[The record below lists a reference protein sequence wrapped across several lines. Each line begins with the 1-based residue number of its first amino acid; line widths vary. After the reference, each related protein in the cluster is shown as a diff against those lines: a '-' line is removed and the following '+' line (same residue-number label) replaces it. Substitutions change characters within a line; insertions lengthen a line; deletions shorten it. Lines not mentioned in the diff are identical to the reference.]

1 MGGGLGTNASSDVP
15 RWPAQTARLARA
27 GRASLDLIYPPRC
40 PVTDEAV
47 TRHGAF
53 SGAAWGRTRMISA
66 PQCEACGLPFALT
79 DPAAP
84 RCAPCAAPARFP
96 GGLTGPRRLDRVR
109 SALGYDDE
117 AARLVVGLKYGDRHD
132 QVPALARLMAMAG
145 DVLLERE
152 VVLVPVPL
160 HRRRLAARRFNQA
173 ALLSGALAGLTGQ
186 AHAPLMLTRTK
197 ATPKQKGLSARGRRM
212 NVASAFAV
220 RRGQSAKG
228 ARVVLID
235 DVLTTGATL
244 TACAR
249 ILRGAGALSV
259 EALTLARVLKQ

>member
-1 MGGGLGTNASSDVP
+1 MGGGLQTTPSSGLAW
-15 RWPAQTARLARA
+15 RAGQTAWLART

-53 SGAAWGRTRMISA
+53 SGAAWARTRMIGA
-66 PQCEACGLPFALT
+66 PQCGACGLPFALT

-84 RCAPCAAPARFP
+84 LCAPCAAPAKFP

-109 SALGYDDE
+109 TALAYDDE
-117 AARLVVGLKYGDRHD
+117 AARLVMGLKYADRHD
-132 QVPALARLMAMAG
+132 QVPALARLMAVAG
-145 DVLLERE
+145 DALLDRE

-173 ALLSGALAGLTGQ
+173 ALLSGALARLSGQ
-186 AHAPLMLTRTK
+186 PHAPLMLRRVK
-197 ATPKQKGLSARGRRM
+197 ATPKQKGMSPLARRQ
-212 NVASAFAV
+212 NVAGAFAL
-220 RRGQSAKG
+220 RRGQAAEG
-228 ARVVLID
+228 LRVVLID

-244 TACAR
+244 LGCAR
-249 ILRGAGALSV
+249 TLRAAGAVSV

>member
-1 MGGGLGTNASSDVP
+1 MPSGLVRRAG
-15 RWPAQTARLARA
+15 QT

-53 SGAAWGRTRMISA
+53 SGTAWGRTRMIGA

-84 RCAPCAAPARFP
+84 LCAPCAAPAKFP

-117 AARLVVGLKYGDRHD
+117 AAKLVMGLKYADRHD
-132 QVPALARLMAMAG
+132 QVPALARLMAVAG
-145 DVLLERE
+145 DALLERE

-160 HRRRLAARRFNQA
+160 HRRRLASRRFNQA
-173 ALLSGALAGLTGQ
+173 ALLSGALAKLSGHP
-186 AHAPLMLTRTK
+186 HAPMMLKRVK

-212 NVASAFAV
+212 NVAGAFEV
-220 RRGQSAKG
+220 REGQAAKG

-249 ILRGAGALSV
+249 VLRGAGAASV